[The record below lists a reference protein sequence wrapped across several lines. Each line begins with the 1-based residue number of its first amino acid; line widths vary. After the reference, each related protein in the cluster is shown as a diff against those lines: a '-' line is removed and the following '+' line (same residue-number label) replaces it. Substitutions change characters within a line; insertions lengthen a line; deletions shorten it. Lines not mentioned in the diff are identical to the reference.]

1 MCSNKKKIS
10 GVGIFFLLLTTL
22 CFLTQPLKAQIPTET
37 DVLKAK
43 EAKAFCIK
51 NKFNTKYCF
60 LVNFNIHSGK
70 NRFMIWSF
78 VEQKILYSGL
88 CCHGYGG
95 NSTEAKANY
104 SNKSGSNCSALG
116 KYKLGKR
123 AYSNW
128 GINVH
133 YKMHGLEKGN
143 NNAFKRIIV
152 LHSYEYVEDKEIY
165 PKYLPMGWSMGCP
178 VVGNALMRQIDKL
191 LKATKKPVLLWIY
204 E

>member
-1 MCSNKKKIS
+1 MCTSKKKIS
-10 GVGIFFLLLTTL
+10 VIGMFFLLITIMS
-22 CFLTQPLKAQIPTET
+22 FLTGKAQIPTET
-37 DVLKAK
+37 DLLKAK
-43 EAKAFCIK
+43 EAESFCIK

-60 LVNFNIHSGK
+60 LINFSIHSGK
-70 NRFMIWSF
+70 NRFMVWDF
-78 VEQKILYSGL
+78 AKQKVLYSGL

-95 NSTEAKANY
+95 KSTEVKAEY
-104 SNKSGSNCSALG
+104 SNKSGSNCSSLG

-133 YKMHGLEKGN
+133 YKMHGLEKEN
-143 NNAFKRIIV
+143 SNAFKRIIV
-152 LHSYEYVEDKEIY
+152 LHSYDYVEDTEIY

-178 VVGNALMRQIDKL
+178 VVGNELMRQIDTL
-191 LKATKKPVLLWIY
+191 LKATKKPVLLWMY